1 VAEVPVTATE
11 DGSAFAEALMGMIGE
26 FNEKIGL
33 QLVEVTK
40 DRVVGTLPVDGNRQ
54 SYGLIHGGA
63 NASLAEVLGSIAAA
77 VNAGPERAAMGLEL
91 SCTHHRA
98 VRAGRVTGVCTPLH
112 VGRNV
117 STWETVITDD
127 QGRRTC
133 TARLTCV
140 IRDAPEGGGLALV
153 RPRPDTTP

>member
-1 VAEVPVTATE
+1 VTATE
-11 DGSAFAEALMGMIGE
+11 DGSGFVEAIMGSIGE
-26 FNEKIGL
+26 FNQKIGL
-33 QLVEVTK
+33 QLLEVSK
-40 DRVVGTLPVDGNRQ
+40 DRVVGTLPVEGNRQ
-54 SYGLIHGGA
+54 PYGLIHGGA

-77 VNAGPERAAMGLEL
+77 LNAGPERAAMGLEL

-98 VRAGRVTGVCTPLH
+98 ARSGTVTGVCTPLH
-112 VGRNV
+112 VGRSV

-140 IRDAPEGGGLALV
+140 IRDNPPGSGSLELV

>member
-1 VAEVPVTATE
+1 VTATE
-11 DGSAFAEALMGMIGE
+11 DGSAFAEAMMGMIGE

-40 DRVVGTLPVDGNRQ
+40 DRVVGTLPVEGNRQ
-54 SYGLIHGGA
+54 TYGLIHGGA

-77 VNAGPERAAMGLEL
+77 VNAGPTRTAMGLEL

-98 VRAGRVTGVCTPLH
+98 ARGGRVTGVCTPLH

-140 IRDAPEGGGLALV
+140 IKDNPPGAGSSLALV

>member
-1 VAEVPVTATE
+1 MTATE
-11 DGSAFAEALMGMIGE
+11 DGSAFAEAMMGMIGE

-33 QLVEVTK
+33 QLIEVTK

-140 IRDAPEGGGLALV
+140 VRDAPEGGGLALV

>member
-1 VAEVPVTATE
+1 VTATE
-11 DGSAFAEALMGMIGE
+11 DGSAFAEVLMGMIGE

-33 QLVEVTK
+33 QLIEVTK

-140 IRDAPEGGGLALV
+140 VRDAPEGGGLALV

>member
-1 VAEVPVTATE
+1 VSVTVTE
-11 DGSAFAEALMGMIGE
+11 DGSALAAAMMGMIGE
-26 FNEKIGL
+26 FNKKIGL
-33 QLVEVTK
+33 ELVEVTK
-40 DRVVGTLPVDGNRQ
+40 DRVVGTLPVEGNRQ
-54 SYGLIHGGA
+54 PYGLIHGGA
-63 NASLAEVLGSIAAA
+63 NASLAEALGSIAAA

-98 VRAGRVTGVCTPLH
+98 ALGGKVTGVCTPLH
-112 VGRNV
+112 VGRSV

-133 TARLTCV
+133 TARLTCI
-140 IRDAPEGGGLALV
+140 IRDAPPGGLELV

>member
-1 VAEVPVTATE
+1 VTATE
-11 DGSAFAEALMGMIGE
+11 DGSAIAESMMAMIGE

-40 DRVVGTLPVDGNRQ
+40 DRVVGTVPVDGNRQ
-54 SYGLIHGGA
+54 PYGLIHGGA
-63 NASLAEVLGSIAAA
+63 NASLAEALGSIAAA
-77 VNAGPERAAMGLEL
+77 VNAGPERATMGLEL

-98 VRAGRVTGVCTPLH
+98 ARGGKVTGVYTPLH
-112 VGRNV
+112 VGRSV
-117 STWETVITDD
+117 STWETVITDE

-133 TARLTCV
+133 TARLTCI
-140 IRDAPEGGGLALV
+140 IRDNPPGGGLELV

>member
-1 VAEVPVTATE
+1 VTATE

>member
-1 VAEVPVTATE
+1 VTATE

-98 VRAGRVTGVCTPLH
+98 VRAGQVTGVCTPLH

>member
-1 VAEVPVTATE
+1 MTATE
-11 DGSAFAEALMGMIGE
+11 DGSAFAEVLMGMIGE

-33 QLVEVTK
+33 QLIEVTK

-140 IRDAPEGGGLALV
+140 VRDAPEGGGLALV